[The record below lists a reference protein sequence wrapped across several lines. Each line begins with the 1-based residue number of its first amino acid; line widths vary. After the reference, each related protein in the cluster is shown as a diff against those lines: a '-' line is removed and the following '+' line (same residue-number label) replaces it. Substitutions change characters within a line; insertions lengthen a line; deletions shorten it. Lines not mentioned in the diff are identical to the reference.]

1 LRHAGEFPCRDAP
14 NLGAIEPDAAAT
26 GNNEVRDEPHQ
37 GRLAATGL
45 PDKTDRL
52 ARSYRKSTLSTAWSQ
67 LWRARRQKWVLR
79 ALYRE
84 MLGQAADLEDRLSH
98 KGCQQATTC
107 DWPGRGDDTAQYV
120 APDGVGSAP
129 MSGRW
134 RRKGVHRVGGERIVQ
149 LRLCKVLLIRL
160 TGAGR
165 QPPCHDAVAT
175 GRRRSALRFAS
186 KGECVDLDSSK
197 DEHLVGPVAAFVLPK
212 WARREKC
219 FPSGG
224 IHCALPPYTVPGT
237 TDGEGDV

>member
-1 LRHAGEFPCRDAP
+1 MRHAGEFPCRDAP

-98 KGCQQATTC
+98 KGCQRA
-107 DWPGRGDDTAQYV
+107 DYV
-120 APDGVGSAP
+120 
-129 MSGRW
+129 
-134 RRKGVHRVGGERIVQ
+134 
-149 LRLCKVLLIRL
+149 
-160 TGAGR
+160 
-165 QPPCHDAVAT
+165 
-175 GRRRSALRFAS
+175 
-186 KGECVDLDSSK
+186 
-197 DEHLVGPVAAFVLPK
+197 
-212 WARREKC
+212 
-219 FPSGG
+219 
-224 IHCALPPYTVPGT
+224 
-237 TDGEGDV
+237 